1 MTTNNQKNDGFLNF
15 LTSILK
21 KEETS
26 NSQSDKPVDRP
37 KETSILTASVAIIAS
52 ELKQLAASVDMLVT
66 AVANQNKAISDL
78 YTVQEFLLKNLKND
92 IELESKLPEINKTK
106 REKPN

>member
-1 MTTNNQKNDGFLNF
+1 MTKNNQQKNDGFLNF
-15 LTSILK
+15 LTSVLK
-21 KEETS
+21 KEDGQE
-26 NSQSDKPVDRP
+26 KP

-52 ELKQLAASVDMLVT
+52 ELKQLASSVDMLVT

-92 IELESKLPEINKTK
+92 IELESKLPDINKTK

>member
-1 MTTNNQKNDGFLNF
+1 MTKNNQQKNDGLLNF

-21 KEETS
+21 KEEGPE
-26 NSQSDKPVDRP
+26 KP
-37 KETSILTASVAIIAS
+37 KEATSILTASVAIIAS
-52 ELKQLAASVDMLVT
+52 ELKQLASSVDMLVT

-78 YTVQEFLLKNLKND
+78 YTVQEFLLKNLKQD
-92 IELESKLPEINKTK
+92 VELESKLPDINKTK

>member
-1 MTTNNQKNDGFLNF
+1 MTKNNQQKNDSLLSF

-21 KEETS
+21 KEEGPE
-26 NSQSDKPVDRP
+26 KP
-37 KETSILTASVAIIAS
+37 KETTNILTASVAIIAS
-52 ELKQLAASVDMLVT
+52 ELKQLASSVDMLVT

-78 YTVQEFLLKNLKND
+78 YTVQEFLLKNLKKD
-92 IELESKLPEINKTK
+92 VELESKLPDINKTK

>member
-1 MTTNNQKNDGFLNF
+1 MTKNNQQKNDSLLSF

-21 KEETS
+21 KEEGPE
-26 NSQSDKPVDRP
+26 KP
-37 KETSILTASVAIIAS
+37 KETTSILTASVAIIAS
-52 ELKQLAASVDMLVT
+52 ELKQLASSVDMLVT

-78 YTVQEFLLKNLKND
+78 YTVQEFLLKNLKKD
-92 IELESKLPEINKTK
+92 VELESKLPDINKTK